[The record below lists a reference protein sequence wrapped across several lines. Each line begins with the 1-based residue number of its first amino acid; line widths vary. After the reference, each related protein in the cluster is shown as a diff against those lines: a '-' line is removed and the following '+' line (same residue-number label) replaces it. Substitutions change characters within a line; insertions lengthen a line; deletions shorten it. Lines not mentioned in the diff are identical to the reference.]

1 MMARIPSAESQH
13 CSSTESG
20 WDWRSFPVFFLYSF
34 KAVARIDSGG
44 SGRIGTWERKEVARD
59 MVQLTASWIIEWS
72 ECLWAKAVKGGR
84 LVPSG

>member
-1 MMARIPSAESQH
+1 M
-13 CSSTESG
+13 
-20 WDWRSFPVFFLYSF
+20 FFLYSF

-59 MVQLTASWIIEWS
+59 LVQLTASWIIEWS

-84 LVPSG
+84 LVPLRLGHSHGRVNTGRQR